1 MSDFFSQ
8 VAIVIGGAS
17 GIGRASAIAFA
28 QKGASVVIADIQ
40 DSEGQNTAQII
51 SQTGGKALFVKTNA
65 TDLEAVRDM
74 VLKTIKAYGKVN
86 YVCNSAGLQTY
97 GTVESTSEQ
106 TWDSTFDVGV
116 KSIYLAS
123 KFAIPEM
130 RKQGGGAIVNITS
143 VQGIRS
149 QPNVSAYAASK
160 GAVIALTR
168 SMAMDYAK
176 ENIRVNAICPGS
188 IDTPLLRFGAAEHG
202 PLDKVLQEW
211 GSKHP
216 IGRIGK
222 PEEIADVV
230 TFLCSPQ
237 ASFIHGQALVVDGGL
252 SIGLL

>member
-1 MSDFFSQ
+1 MSEFTHQ
-8 VAIVIGGAS
+8 VALVTGGAS
-17 GIGRASAIAFA
+17 GIGRATAIAFA
-28 QKGASVVIADIQ
+28 KKGAAVVIADLQAIQ
-40 DSEGQNTAQII
+40 GQETKKMII
-51 SQTGGKALFVKTNA
+51 QAGGEALFVQ
-65 TDLEAVRDM
+65 TDVTQIEAVQNLVSQTLR
-74 VLKTIKAYGKVN
+74 VFGKLN

-97 GTVESTSEQ
+97 GTVESTDET
-106 TWDSTFDVGV
+106 TWDKTFEVGV
-116 KSIYLAS
+116 KSIYLVS
-123 KFAIPEM
+123 KFSVPEI

-202 PLDKVLQEW
+202 PLEEVLQDW
-211 GSKHP
+211 GAKHP

-222 PEEIADVV
+222 PEEIAE
-230 TFLCSPQ
+230 TAMFLCSPQ
-237 ASFIHGQALVVDGGL
+237 ASFIHGQSIVVDGGL